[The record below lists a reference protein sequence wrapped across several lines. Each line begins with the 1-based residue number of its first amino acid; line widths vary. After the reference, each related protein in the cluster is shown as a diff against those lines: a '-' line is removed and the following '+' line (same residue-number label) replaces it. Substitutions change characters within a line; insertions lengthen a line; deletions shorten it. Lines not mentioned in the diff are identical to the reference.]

1 MIFSKTTHKYTY
13 NCNGHV
19 MNIYLAYRQL
29 DCTGRGPSYIMT
41 MQSDTT
47 LQNGF
52 VVQQCVRCC
61 QLRL

>member
-29 DCTGRGPSYIMT
+29 DRTGRGPSYIMT

-47 LQNGF
+47 LQKGF
-52 VVQQCVRCC
+52 VVQ
-61 QLRL
+61 